1 MDDEATWYFRESTSL
16 NSHHLHWHDVLPHKL
31 ERFGELFYYMH
42 SQILARHE
50 AERLSNGLK
59 RTKPFCY
66 EEWDHPIEEGYDP
79 KLGELW
85 TPRPGGMVMGTEHER
100 EKLKKHYGD
109 IKDVVKQGG
118 EYKNGKDEG
127 IEGLGRLVQK
137 TLHNAGHG
145 YLNKMGGNGV
155 MGTAVA
161 SLRDPIFYSW
171 HSCLEEIFREYK
183 NSLGQYMDHELSFD
197 GVEIVN
203 MKLKSNGVS
212 LKNTIVT
219 FMETREIHLRN
230 IDGDLDV
237 KYDKHTPIKTF
248 KQQALNHIPFNY
260 KITIK
265 SETKTDGV
273 MRIFLKPLGKN
284 GNRDIIEMDRFY
296 IKLKKGKNI
305 VRRAEKSAP
314 HLSKSMLTLG
324 ELQDKLMKGLISKNQ
339 YNWEGCGWPLSL
351 NIPRGKAH
359 GMMWE
364 LVAMVSTILE
374 DKEGRERE
382 KWNSG
387 KNVSWSFCGIYHGSI
402 PDKRPM
408 GFPFDRDFPSLHR
421 LMQNKSTGMKKTN
434 WSIIHVN
441 IKHLG

>member
-1 MDDEATWYFRESTSL
+1 
-16 NSHHLHWHDVLPHKL
+16 
-31 ERFGELFYYMH
+31 
-42 SQILARHE
+42 
-50 AERLSNGLK
+50 
-59 RTKPFCY
+59 
-66 EEWDHPIEEGYDP
+66 
-79 KLGELW
+79 
-85 TPRPGGMVMGTEHER
+85 
-100 EKLKKHYGD
+100 
-109 IKDVVKQGG
+109 
-118 EYKNGKDEG
+118 
-127 IEGLGRLVQK
+127 
-137 TLHNAGHG
+137 
-145 YLNKMGGNGV
+145 
-155 MGTAVA
+155 
-161 SLRDPIFYSW
+161 
-171 HSCLEEIFREYK
+171 
-183 NSLGQYMDHELSFD
+183 
-197 GVEIVN
+197 
-203 MKLKSNGVS
+203 
-212 LKNTIVT
+212 
-219 FMETREIHLRN
+219 
-230 IDGDLDV
+230 
-237 KYDKHTPIKTF
+237 
-248 KQQALNHIPFNY
+248 
-260 KITIK
+260 
-265 SETKTDGV
+265 

-284 GNRDIIEMDRFY
+284 GNRYIIEMDRFY

-305 VRRAEKSAP
+305 VKRAEKSAP

-359 GMMWE
+359 GMKWE

-434 WSIIHVN
+434 WAIIHVN